1 MFVLEGFR
9 KNKNYNLKSTE
20 YYVADF
26 ETSSTDE
33 TDEEVFVYATGLM
46 KVNDKRNILY
56 YNNNI
61 ENFVKDLY
69 KMETSTTVIY
79 FHNLSFDIEFLLNYL
94 VNKQGFKQVL
104 NSYEENEEGLN
115 IKSEKRE
122 MKQSKTFE
130 IIYANGTFYQVTLN
144 LYYDKFIDGKKEKTC
159 MKQIIFKDSYK
170 IASFPLVKIA
180 KDFLGITIPK
190 DGINHHFIRRRN
202 YLLNSEEMKYLY
214 DDVKILKDFI
224 NLILIQGI
232 NVNSNYKVIIDKM
245 TIASQSLNEFKHLM
259 YESFK
264 DGTYGSCEAFK
275 NFDNAEIKGEKE
287 SAKNLNNLF
296 ESVFPQISLQL
307 DSFMRRSYFGGIVYK
322 NSELVDSLEG
332 DICGL
337 VYDVNSLYPSVMR
350 ARLLPYG
357 LPLSFNG
364 DYNKSD
370 INKKEYP
377 LYFQEIR
384 VKKFHIKH
392 GFIPNV
398 QIRNS
403 QNFNGTV
410 YAKSNKYID
419 FDGIEK
425 YEECNF
431 VFSNIQLEYFLKSY
445 DIEGL
450 DYIRGIAFK
459 GSYGIFDRYIDT
471 FMEMKKNGKGAVR
484 ATAKLFLNSLY
495 GKFGMN
501 PIKEEKIIDY
511 QENTFSTISTDNDG
525 NKLDYLDKGVFIAM
539 ASFITSY
546 AREVLLTS
554 IEKVYD
560 RFLYCDTDS
569 IHITGYDI
577 PNIVI
582 HDKNLGAWKLEGV
595 FTKAKYIG
603 AKRYAEY
610 IDNKWDIKCCGLS
623 RDIME
628 KITMDIFECCE
639 FTPKEIKKNIDK
651 LYTKDDIFY
660 YKDKECTK
668 KVKGLV
674 RSKKKKY
681 VKGGIVIKEQPYMI
695 NDKIVLVRG

>member
-1 MFVLEGFR
+1 MYVLEGFR

-33 TDEEVFVYATGLM
+33 TDDEVFVYATGLM

-69 KMETSTTVIY
+69 KMETSTTIIY

-94 VNKQGFKQVL
+94 VNKQGFKQVV
-104 NSYEENEEGLN
+104 NSYEENDEGQT

-122 MKQSKTFE
+122 LKQSKTFE

-264 DGTYGSCEAFK
+264 DGSYVSCEAFK
-275 NFDNAEIKGEKE
+275 NFDNAEIKGNKE

-307 DSFMRRSYFGGIVYK
+307 DSFIRRSYFGGIVYK

-357 LPLSFNG
+357 FPLSFNG

-370 INKKEYP
+370 IDKKEYP

-392 GFIPNV
+392 GFIPNI

-419 FDGIEK
+419 FDGLEK

-445 DIEGL
+445 DVEGL
-450 DYIRGIAFK
+450 DYIRGVAFK

-471 FMEMKKNGKGAVR
+471 FMEMKKNGKGAIR

-577 PNIVI
+577 PNITI
-582 HDKNLGAWKLEGV
+582 HDKNLGAWKLEGK

-651 LYTKDDIFY
+651 LFTKDDIFY